1 MRPHLVLLLTASLAC
16 SGGGSGDPYDDGSPT
31 GPPGNTPNTPNTPAP
46 QTASV
51 ELTSTGDG
59 YGSLAHAFTPDRVT
73 VARGGTVSWGNG
85 TGILHNVNFASASA
99 PADIANFSSGNIE
112 RTFPTAG
119 TFSYSCTNHSGMTGV
134 VEVR

>member
-1 MRPHLVLLLTASLAC
+1 MRPHLVLLLAASLAC
-16 SGGGSGDPYDDGSPT
+16 GGGGSDDPYDGSPT
-31 GPPGNTPNTPNTPAP
+31 GPNTPNTPNNPAP

-59 YGSLAHAFTPDRVT
+59 YGSTVHAFTPNRVT
-73 VARGGTVSWGNG
+73 VARGGTVTWGNG
-85 TGILHNVNFASASA
+85 TGFVHNVTFSGSSA
-99 PADIANFSSGNIE
+99 PASIPDFSAGNVE

-119 TFSYSCTNHSGMTGV
+119 TFSYSCTNHSAMTGV